1 MSRFPSRRGLRR
13 ERWRLLPL
21 GLAAAVVLSGCAT
34 RYKSNVVPDCLN
46 TDTLVL
52 MAQSVPSAE
61 MVPCIETT
69 PAGWTFETIDIRDG
83 HSFFALDSDRAG
95 DRAVRVTLRRSCNVA
110 GATEIVSDEPGTRR
124 FERVESVLR
133 AYRGVR
139 TYQFPGGCVT
149 YRFDFERRGLALV
162 NEVSLAI
169 GFASRQEVARQA
181 RLPSL

>member
-1 MSRFPSRRGLRR
+1 ML
-13 ERWRLLPL
+13 L
-21 GLAAAVVLSGCAT
+21 GLIGLAVLSGCAT
-34 RYKSNVVPDCLN
+34 RYKSNVVPDCRN
-46 TDTLVL
+46 TETLVL
-52 MAQSVPSAE
+52 MAQSVPTAE
-61 MVPCIETT
+61 MVPCIVTM

-110 GATEIVSDEPGTRR
+110 GATEIGSDEPGTQR

-139 TYQFPGGCVT
+139 TYEFPGGCVT

>member
-1 MSRFPSRRGLRR
+1 MSSSHRELRQR
-13 ERWRLLPL
+13 YRLLPL
-21 GLAAAVVLSGCAT
+21 GLLGLVVLSGCAT
-34 RYKSNVVPDCLN
+34 RYKSNVVPDCRN
-46 TDTLVL
+46 TETLVL
-52 MAQSVPSAE
+52 MAQSVPTAQR
-61 MVPCIETT
+61 VPCIQSV

-95 DRAVRVTLRRSCNVA
+95 DRAVRVTPRRSCDVSS
-110 GATEIVSDEPGTRR
+110 ATEVVSDEPGTRR
-124 FERVESVLR
+124 YERVESVLR

-169 GFASRQEVARQA
+169 GFVTRQEVARQA